1 MKTISSLAIIVAMSL
16 TLPVPA
22 YAQQTVNETGSV
34 LDGMGGGS
42 NTANRHR
49 FDGPPNADVNSLV
62 TSIPRLRNQPGS
74 RTALCTIVGSTHCRA
89 LERGNA
95 LDYVPYD
102 N

>member
-1 MKTISSLAIIVAMSL
+1 MKTISALAMIVAMSL

-22 YAQQTVNETGSV
+22 FAQQTVNENGSA
-34 LDGMGGGS
+34 LDGLGGGG

-62 TSIPRLRNQPGS
+62 TSIIKLRGQPGS
-74 RTALCTIVGSTHCRA
+74 RTALCAVVGSTHCRA

-95 LDYVPYD
+95 LDYVPYED
-102 N
+102 